1 MSKKPE
7 EKKPD
12 QDDKDRI
19 SDRLVQFID
28 DPKDSSVLAKIHEMS
43 NKAKRTGKSPTQIH
57 HLRYL
62 HIDDEEAP
70 KQEDLKT
77 KRRTSH
83 FATVKNPGLIQFG
96 KKSKEPEKN
105 IPFTNKRN
113 SVSNLYSLQGGNPKY
128 KTIYVWDKS
137 INRLVEK
144 KVPLDKANQYNKET
158 DVIKEDKKEEIFKF
172 DEE

>member
-7 EKKPD
+7 VKKPA

-28 DPKDSSVLAKIHEMS
+28 DPKDSSILAKIHEMS
-43 NKAKRTGKSPTQIH
+43 NKAKRTGKSPTQTH
-57 HLRYL
+57 HIRYL

-70 KQEDLKT
+70 KQEDIKT

-105 IPFTNKRN
+105 MPFTNKRN

-128 KTIYVWDKS
+128 KTIYVWDKT

-144 KVPLDKANQYNKET
+144 KVPLDKANQYSKET

>member
-7 EKKPD
+7 EKKQA

-28 DPKDSSVLAKIHEMS
+28 DPKDSSILAKIHEMS
-43 NKAKRTGKSPTQIH
+43 NKAKRTGKSPTQTH
-57 HLRYL
+57 HIRYL

-70 KQEDLKT
+70 KQEDIKT

-105 IPFTNKRN
+105 MPFTNKRN

-128 KTIYVWDKS
+128 KTIYVWDKT

-144 KVPLDKANQYNKET
+144 KVPLDKANQYSKET